1 MNNDEHESVEIL
13 FQSNVKFIV
22 VYVGYGILANRLNAN
37 ITLFEDQLSQIKAT
51 TVCIKPKL
59 PYSLKS

>member
-37 ITLFEDQLSQIKAT
+37 ITLFEDQLSQIKLR
-51 TVCIKPKL
+51 L
-59 PYSLKS
+59 PQYV